1 MPQLQTKTMRKP
13 VLLLGQESSRLY
25 RGLWLFCATGL
36 GISRILLG
44 SGGGEESREPME
56 TESRSKP
63 AAQPPKEKPQRPAL
77 PAENIPKT
85 DSPQHIEAA
94 AHAQPKSE
102 RLPFTPALSLQP
114 DQNIPDEPAA
124 LPMEPVGARGDSLV
138 GPVAAPL
145 PEAENMNASGD
156 FSTNDLFAQEIAPSD
171 ELGAAELSSDEVE
184 ELMRKAIHQLPFLPS
199 SLSLRLK
206 GQAMYDDNLN
216 QRSGQAGP
224 NPGKSPAPVT
234 PAKPVATPPQGSGP
248 VPATAAGPGTPSV
261 PNTQVAASPPVAAKN
276 STMGQNTANLA
287 KESDI
292 IYSLGAGFSWSPFR
306 ADDRRFTLSYDATSK
321 FYMEHDEY
329 NGVDHLASLKGSWDL
344 SRTKLT
350 LNADYSKIGSVEQ
363 QSRQFQD
370 QQMGSFSA
378 SVHQE
383 LTGKLSM
390 DGSGAYHG
398 RRYDTLQSDSGYL
411 GRLGLNWAL
420 NAKTRI
426 GIAAV
431 TGATKSDRNAAAA
444 QSPPPAAVAAPAPI
458 TTTSPAAASASA
470 TAAAPPPAAASAPAA
485 KPASYSPEESSYH
498 SFLLTFAY
506 LAGSKLKFSVD
517 AGLQQGTSDASST
530 SGDESSFVWNITTH
544 YALEEKTTLDL
555 SVGVGVLNSDVSNAG
570 SVPGSEL
577 NYQFGASH
585 RFSEDTSVNLRASQT
600 TPASTLQSSTST
612 KINALSAGLNQRL
625 SDRLLLSLD
634 AGYQISEYTGR
645 DISNA
650 GDRRDEGWNAQASL
664 GLKLGRNTTCALFY
678 TYRNITST
686 PDDDL
691 SYQQNT
697 TGISLK
703 ITW

>member
-1 MPQLQTKTMRKP
+1 
-13 VLLLGQESSRLY
+13 
-25 RGLWLFCATGL
+25 
-36 GISRILLG
+36 
-44 SGGGEESREPME
+44 
-56 TESRSKP
+56 
-63 AAQPPKEKPQRPAL
+63 
-77 PAENIPKT
+77 
-85 DSPQHIEAA
+85 
-94 AHAQPKSE
+94 
-102 RLPFTPALSLQP
+102 
-114 DQNIPDEPAA
+114 
-124 LPMEPVGARGDSLV
+124 
-138 GPVAAPL
+138 
-145 PEAENMNASGD
+145 
-156 FSTNDLFAQEIAPSD
+156 
-171 ELGAAELSSDEVE
+171 
-184 ELMRKAIHQLPFLPS
+184 
-199 SLSLRLK
+199 
-206 GQAMYDDNLN
+206 
-216 QRSGQAGP
+216 
-224 NPGKSPAPVT
+224 
-234 PAKPVATPPQGSGP
+234 
-248 VPATAAGPGTPSV
+248 
-261 PNTQVAASPPVAAKN
+261 
-276 STMGQNTANLA
+276 MGQNTANLA

-431 TGATKSDRNAAAA
+431 TGATKYDRNAAAA

-530 SGDESSFVWNITTH
+530 SGDESSFVWNITTN